1 MGGNPPAKT
10 GTGSPPVGLTKGTVS
25 SMGFFDELRKLTRP
39 YEDEDDFIEEAEVVP
54 EPEERRS
61 NPFSGFGGYGAGQES
76 SAQSSY
82 TARPTRSR
90 EGRVVNLG
98 GVGSAMQVV
107 LVKPERYETAA
118 DIADHLKEKRA
129 VLMNLETTPK
139 EITRRLVDFLSG
151 VAYAMNG
158 KVKKV
163 AANTY
168 ILTPPSVDLM
178 GDLMDELE
186 SSGVYF

>member
-1 MGGNPPAKT
+1 
-10 GTGSPPVGLTKGTVS
+10 
-25 SMGFFDELRKLTRP
+25 MGFFDELKKLTRP
-39 YEDEDDFIEEAEVVP
+39 YEDEDDFIDEAEIVD

-61 NPFSGFGGYGAGQES
+61 NPFAGFGYGGSQES
-76 SAQSSY
+76 SAQSAF
-82 TARPTRSR
+82 TAKPSRSR

-98 GVGSAMQVV
+98 SAGSAMQVV